1 MQGSYEAT
9 KAVAKK
15 AQKKKIHFQVRQ
27 YSDEILGEPNYSV
40 HLDGKNYQTGNQL
53 VTSMSYK
60 SYMHS
65 IWTQQCKA
73 KNKDILPQKK
83 IFLVSHRYHWG
94 YGFNRIWTHDLSDIG
109 VILYQ
114 LSFETSLEAGQVCI

>member
-1 MQGSYEAT
+1 MHCGYRILVKGSYEAT

-15 AQKKKIHFQVRQ
+15 AQKKKFQFQVRH
-27 YSDEILGEPNYSV
+27 DEILGEPNYSV

-65 IWTQQCKA
+65 I
-73 KNKDILPQKK
+73 
-83 IFLVSHRYHWG
+83 
-94 YGFNRIWTHDLSDIG
+94 
-109 VILYQ
+109 
-114 LSFETSLEAGQVCI
+114 